1 MKPSIL
7 AVVIGMTVS
16 TNVLANEEFRS
27 HGAHVHGQVEVNIA
41 QDGQELLVEVT
52 APGADVVGFEHAP
65 ETAEQKKVFEQ
76 AIAQLNKPDELFSFN
91 NANCTLKFKSVSNTL
106 ESDHN
111 EHEGHDHEG
120 HDHAKHD
127 HDDHEGHDH
136 AEHDHDDHKDHDHAE
151 HDHDDHKDHDHAE
164 HDHDDHKDHD
174 HAEHDHDDH
183 KDHDHA
189 EHDHDDHEGHDHHDH
204 EGHEHS
210 EGGHGEFTVEY
221 HYQCSDVAKL
231 DTVNTQWFSKFSNT
245 EKMTVNLLTDTAQV
259 QEVLNAERISFRF

>member
-1 MKPSIL
+1 MKPTIL

-27 HGAHVHGQVEVNIA
+27 HEAHVHGQVEVNIA

-65 ETAEQKKVFEQ
+65 ETTEQKKVFEQ

-91 NANCTLKFKSVSNTL
+91 NASCTLKFKSVTNTL
-106 ESDHN
+106 EGEHDDHK
-111 EHEGHDHEG
+111 DP
-120 HDHAKHD
+120 DHAEHD

-136 AEHDHDDHKDHDHAE
+136 AEHDHDNHKGHDHAE
-151 HDHDDHKDHDHAE
+151 HE
-164 HDHDDHKDHD
+164 
-174 HAEHDHDDH
+174 
-183 KDHDHA
+183 
-189 EHDHDDHEGHDHHDH
+189 HDDHEGHD
-204 EGHEHS
+204 HS

-221 HYQCSDVAKL
+221 HYQCSDIEKL

-245 EKMTVNLLTDTAQV
+245 KSMTVNLLTDSAQI
-259 QEVLNAERISFRF
+259 QEVLNADRISFRF

>member
-106 ESDHN
+106 ESDHD

-204 EGHEHS
+204 EGHDHS

-231 DTVNTQWFSKFSNT
+231 DTVSTQWFSKFSNT

>member
-1 MKPSIL
+1 MKPTIL

-27 HGAHVHGQVEVNIA
+27 HEAHVHGKVEVNIA

-76 AIAQLNKPDELFSFN
+76 AIAQLNKPEELFGFN
-91 NANCTLKFKSVSNTL
+91 NASCTLKFKSVTNTL
-106 ESDHN
+106 ED
-111 EHEGHDHEG
+111 
-120 HDHAKHD
+120 D

-136 AEHDHDDHKDHDHAE
+136 AEGEHDDHEGHDHA
-151 HDHDDHKDHDHAE
+151 DHAE
-164 HDHDDHKDHD
+164 
-174 HAEHDHDDH
+174 
-183 KDHDHA
+183 HA
-189 EHDHDDHEGHDHHDH
+189 EHDHDDHEGHD
-204 EGHEHS
+204 HS

-221 HYQCSDVAKL
+221 HYQCSDIEKL

-245 EKMTVNLLTDTAQV
+245 KSMTVNLLTDSAQI
-259 QEVLNAERISFRF
+259 QEVLNADRISFRF

>member
-27 HGAHVHGQVEVNIA
+27 HDAHVHGQVEVNIA

-65 ETAEQKKVFEQ
+65 ESAEQKKVFEQ

-91 NANCTLKFKSVSNTL
+91 NASCTLKFKSVTNTL
-106 ESDHN
+106 EGEHD
-111 EHEGHDHEG
+111 EHEG
-120 HDHAKHD
+120 
-127 HDDHEGHDH
+127 
-136 AEHDHDDHKDHDHAE
+136 
-151 HDHDDHKDHDHAE
+151 
-164 HDHDDHKDHD
+164 HD

-204 EGHEHS
+204 EGHDHS
-210 EGGHGEFTVEY
+210 QGGHGEFTVEY
-221 HYQCSDVAKL
+221 HYECSDVAKL
-231 DTVNTQWFSKFSNT
+231 DTVSTQWFSKFSNT

>member
-1 MKPSIL
+1 MKPTFL
-7 AVVIGMTVS
+7 AVAIGMTVS

-27 HGAHVHGQVEVNIA
+27 HDAHVHGQVEVNIA

-76 AIAQLNKPDELFSFN
+76 AIAQLNKPEELFSFN
-91 NANCTLKFKSVSNTL
+91 NASCTLKFKSVANTL
-106 ESDHN
+106 EGDHD
-111 EHEGHDHEG
+111 DHEG
-120 HDHAKHD
+120 HDHA
-127 HDDHEGHDH
+127 DH

-151 HDHDDHKDHDHAE
+151 HDHDDHKG
-164 HDHDDHKDHD
+164 
-174 HAEHDHDDH
+174 
-183 KDHDHA
+183 HDHA
-189 EHDHDDHEGHDHHDH
+189 EHDHDDHEGHD
-204 EGHEHS
+204 HS

-231 DTVNTQWFSKFSNT
+231 DTVSTQWFSKFGNT

>member
-1 MKPSIL
+1 MKPTIL

-27 HGAHVHGQVEVNIA
+27 HEAHVHGKVEVNIA

-76 AIAQLNKPDELFSFN
+76 AIAQLNKPEELFGFN
-91 NANCTLKFKSVSNTL
+91 NASCTLKFKSVTNTL
-106 ESDHN
+106 EDDHD
-111 EHEGHDHEG
+111 DHEG
-120 HDHAKHD
+120 HDHAEGE

-164 HDHDDHKDHD
+164 HDHDDH
-174 HAEHDHDDH
+174 EG
-183 KDHDHA
+183 HDHA
-189 EHDHDDHEGHDHHDH
+189 EHDHDDHEGHD
-204 EGHEHS
+204 HS

-221 HYQCSDVAKL
+221 HYQCSDIEKL

-245 EKMTVNLLTDTAQV
+245 KSMTVNLLTDSAQI
-259 QEVLNAERISFRF
+259 QEVLNADRISFRF

>member
-1 MKPSIL
+1 MKPTIL

-27 HGAHVHGQVEVNIA
+27 HDAHVHGQVEVNIA

-76 AIAQLNKPDELFSFN
+76 AIAQLNKPEELFSFN
-91 NANCTLKFKSVSNTL
+91 NASCTLKFKSVANTL
-106 ESDHN
+106 E
-111 EHEGHDHEG
+111 G
-120 HDHAKHD
+120 D

-136 AEHDHDDHKDHDHAE
+136 AEHGHDDHEGHDHAEHDHDDHDHDDHKDHDHAE
-151 HDHDDHKDHDHAE
+151 HDHDDHKG
-164 HDHDDHKDHD
+164 
-174 HAEHDHDDH
+174 
-183 KDHDHA
+183 HDHA
-189 EHDHDDHEGHDHHDH
+189 EHDHDDHEGHD
-204 EGHEHS
+204 HS

-231 DTVNTQWFSKFSNT
+231 DTVSTQWFSKFGNT

>member
-1 MKPSIL
+1 MKPTIL

-27 HGAHVHGQVEVNIA
+27 HEAHVHGKVEVNIA

-76 AIAQLNKPDELFSFN
+76 AIAQLNKPEELFGFN
-91 NANCTLKFKSVSNTL
+91 NASCTLTFKSVTNTL
-106 ESDHN
+106 ED
-111 EHEGHDHEG
+111 
-120 HDHAKHD
+120 D

-151 HDHDDHKDHDHAE
+151 HDHDDHKG
-164 HDHDDHKDHD
+164 
-174 HAEHDHDDH
+174 
-183 KDHDHA
+183 HDHA
-189 EHDHDDHEGHDHHDH
+189 EHDHDDHEGHDHAEHDHDDH
-204 EGHEHS
+204 EGHNHAEHDHDDHS

-221 HYQCSDVAKL
+221 HYQCSDIEKL

-245 EKMTVNLLTDTAQV
+245 KSMTVNLLTDSAQI
-259 QEVLNAERISFRF
+259 QEVLNADRISFRF

>member
-16 TNVLANEEFRS
+16 TNILANEEFRS
-27 HGAHVHGQVEVNIA
+27 HSAHVHGQVEVNIA

-106 ESDHN
+106 EGDHD
-111 EHEGHDHEG
+111 EHEGHDHAE
-120 HDHAKHD
+120 HN

-164 HDHDDHKDHD
+164 H
-174 HAEHDHDDH
+174 AEHDHN
-183 KDHDHA
+183 
-189 EHDHDDHEGHDHHDH
+189 DHEGHDHHDH
-204 EGHEHS
+204 EGHDHS

-231 DTVNTQWFSKFSNT
+231 DTISTQWFSKFSNT

>member
-27 HGAHVHGQVEVNIA
+27 HDAHVHGQVEVNIA

-65 ETAEQKKVFEQ
+65 ESAEQKKVFEQ

-91 NANCTLKFKSVSNTL
+91 NASCTLKFKSVTNTL
-106 ESDHN
+106 EGDHD
-111 EHEGHDHEG
+111 EHEGHDHAEHG
-120 HDHAKHD
+120 HDDHAEHD
-127 HDDHEGHDH
+127 HDDHKDH
-136 AEHDHDDHKDHDHAE
+136 AEHDHDDHKDHDH
-151 HDHDDHKDHDHAE
+151 DHAE
-164 HDHDDHKDHD
+164 HDHDDHKDHEG
-174 HAEHDHDDH
+174 HEHH
-183 KDHDHA
+183 
-189 EHDHDDHEGHDHHDH
+189 DHEGHDH
-204 EGHEHS
+204 S
-210 EGGHGEFTVEY
+210 QGGHGEFTVEY
-221 HYQCSDVAKL
+221 HYECSDVAKL
-231 DTVNTQWFSKFSNT
+231 DTVSTQWFSKFSNT

>member
-1 MKPSIL
+1 MKPTIL

-27 HGAHVHGQVEVNIA
+27 HDAHVHGQVEVNIA

-76 AIAQLNKPDELFSFN
+76 AIAQLNKPEELFSFN
-91 NANCTLKFKSVSNTL
+91 NASCTLKFKSVANTL
-106 ESDHN
+106 E
-111 EHEGHDHEG
+111 G
-120 HDHAKHD
+120 D

-136 AEHDHDDHKDHDHAE
+136 AEHGHDDHEGHDHAEHGHDDHEGHDHAEHNHDDHKDHDHAE
-151 HDHDDHKDHDHAE
+151 HDHDDHKG
-164 HDHDDHKDHD
+164 
-174 HAEHDHDDH
+174 
-183 KDHDHA
+183 HDHA
-189 EHDHDDHEGHDHHDH
+189 EHDHDDHEGHD
-204 EGHEHS
+204 HS

-231 DTVNTQWFSKFSNT
+231 DTVSTQWFSKFGNT

>member
-164 HDHDDHKDHD
+164 HDHDDH
-174 HAEHDHDDH
+174 
-183 KDHDHA
+183 
-189 EHDHDDHEGHDHHDH
+189 EGHDHHDH
-204 EGHEHS
+204 EGHDHS

>member
-1 MKPSIL
+1 MKPTIL

-27 HGAHVHGQVEVNIA
+27 HEAHVHGKVEVNIA

-76 AIAQLNKPDELFSFN
+76 AIAQLNKPEELFGFN
-91 NANCTLKFKSVSNTL
+91 NASCTLKFKSVTNTL
-106 ESDHN
+106 EDDHD
-111 EHEGHDHEG
+111 DHEG
-120 HDHAKHD
+120 HDHAEGE

-151 HDHDDHKDHDHAE
+151 HDHDDHEGHDHAE
-164 HDHDDHKDHD
+164 HG
-174 HAEHDHDDH
+174 
-183 KDHDHA
+183 
-189 EHDHDDHEGHDHHDH
+189 HDDHEGHDHAEHGHDDH
-204 EGHEHS
+204 EGHDHS

-221 HYQCSDVAKL
+221 HYQCSDIEKL

-245 EKMTVNLLTDTAQV
+245 KSMTVNLLTDSAQI
-259 QEVLNAERISFRF
+259 QEVLNADRISFRF

>member
-27 HGAHVHGQVEVNIA
+27 HEAHVHGQVEVNIA

-65 ETAEQKKVFEQ
+65 ETTEQKKVFEQ

-91 NANCTLKFKSVSNTL
+91 NASCTLKFKSVTNTL
-106 ESDHN
+106 E
-111 EHEGHDHEG
+111 
-120 HDHAKHD
+120 HD

-136 AEHDHDDHKDHDHAE
+136 AEHE
-151 HDHDDHKDHDHAE
+151 
-164 HDHDDHKDHD
+164 
-174 HAEHDHDDH
+174 
-183 KDHDHA
+183 
-189 EHDHDDHEGHDHHDH
+189 HDDHEGHD
-204 EGHEHS
+204 HS

-221 HYQCSDVAKL
+221 HYQCSDIEKL

-245 EKMTVNLLTDTAQV
+245 KSMTVNLLTDSAQI
-259 QEVLNAERISFRF
+259 QEVLNADRISFRF

>member
-164 HDHDDHKDHD
+164 HDHDDH
-174 HAEHDHDDH
+174 
-183 KDHDHA
+183 
-189 EHDHDDHEGHDHHDH
+189 EGHDHHDH

>member
-1 MKPSIL
+1 MKPTIL

-27 HGAHVHGQVEVNIA
+27 HEAHVHGQVEVNIA

-65 ETAEQKKVFEQ
+65 ETTEQKKVFEQ

-91 NANCTLKFKSVSNTL
+91 NASCTLKFKSVTNTL
-106 ESDHN
+106 EGEHD
-111 EHEGHDHEG
+111 EHEGHDHAE
-120 HDHAKHD
+120 HD

-136 AEHDHDDHKDHDHAE
+136 AEHDHDNHKGHDHAE
-151 HDHDDHKDHDHAE
+151 HDHDNHKGHDHAE
-164 HDHDDHKDHD
+164 HDHDNHK
-174 HAEHDHDDH
+174 
-183 KDHDHA
+183 
-189 EHDHDDHEGHDHHDH
+189 GHD
-204 EGHEHS
+204 HS

-221 HYQCSDVAKL
+221 HYQCSDIEKL

-245 EKMTVNLLTDTAQV
+245 KSMTVNLLTDSAQI
-259 QEVLNAERISFRF
+259 QEVLNADRISFRF

>member
-1 MKPSIL
+1 MKPTIL

-27 HGAHVHGQVEVNIA
+27 HEAHVHGKVEVNIA
-41 QDGQELLVEVT
+41 QDGEELLVEVT

-76 AIAQLNKPDELFSFN
+76 AIAQLNKPEELFGFN
-91 NANCTLKFKSVSNTL
+91 NASCTLKFKSVTNTL
-106 ESDHN
+106 EDDHD
-111 EHEGHDHEG
+111 DHEG
-120 HDHAKHD
+120 HDHAEGE

-151 HDHDDHKDHDHAE
+151 HDHDDHKGHDHAE
-164 HDHDDHKDHD
+164 HDHGDH
-174 HAEHDHDDH
+174 EG
-183 KDHDHA
+183 HDHA
-189 EHDHDDHEGHDHHDH
+189 EHDHDDHEGHD
-204 EGHEHS
+204 HS

-221 HYQCSDVAKL
+221 HYQCSDIEKL

-245 EKMTVNLLTDTAQV
+245 KSMTVNLLTDSAQI
-259 QEVLNAERISFRF
+259 QEVLNADRISFRF

>member
-1 MKPSIL
+1 MKPTIL

-27 HGAHVHGQVEVNIA
+27 HDAHVHGQVEVNIA

-76 AIAQLNKPDELFSFN
+76 AIAQLNKPEELFSFN
-91 NANCTLKFKSVSNTL
+91 NANCTLKFKSVANTL
-106 ESDHN
+106 EGDHD
-111 EHEGHDHEG
+111 DHEG
-120 HDHAKHD
+120 HDHAEHGHD
-127 HDDHEGHDH
+127 DHEGHDHAEHDHDDHKGHDHAEHGHDDHEGHDH

-151 HDHDDHKDHDHAE
+151 HDHDDH
-164 HDHDDHKDHD
+164 
-174 HAEHDHDDH
+174 
-183 KDHDHA
+183 
-189 EHDHDDHEGHDHHDH
+189 EGHD
-204 EGHEHS
+204 HS

-231 DTVNTQWFSKFSNT
+231 DTVSTQWFSKFGNT

>member
-7 AVVIGMTVS
+7 AVFIGMTVS

-41 QDGQELLVEVT
+41 QDGQELLIEVT

-91 NANCTLKFKSVSNTL
+91 NASCTLKFKSVTNTL
-106 ESDHN
+106 E
-111 EHEGHDHEG
+111 GDHEG
-120 HDHAKHD
+120 HDHA
-127 HDDHEGHDH
+127 DH
-136 AEHDHDDHKDHDHAE
+136 AEHDHDDHKDHAE
-151 HDHDDHKDHDHAE
+151 HGHDDHE
-164 HDHDDHKDHD
+164 GHD

-204 EGHEHS
+204 EGHDHS

-221 HYQCSDVAKL
+221 HYECSDVAKL
-231 DTVNTQWFSKFSNT
+231 DTVSTQWFSKFSNT
-245 EKMTVNLLTDTAQV
+245 EKITVNLLTDTAQV

>member
-1 MKPSIL
+1 MKPTIL

-27 HGAHVHGQVEVNIA
+27 HEAHVHGKVEVNIA

-76 AIAQLNKPDELFSFN
+76 AIAQLNKPEELFGFT
-91 NANCTLKFKSVSNTL
+91 NASCTLKFKSVTNTL
-106 ESDHN
+106 ED
-111 EHEGHDHEG
+111 
-120 HDHAKHD
+120 D

-151 HDHDDHKDHDHAE
+151 HDHDDHKG
-164 HDHDDHKDHD
+164 
-174 HAEHDHDDH
+174 
-183 KDHDHA
+183 HDHA
-189 EHDHDDHEGHDHHDH
+189 EHDHDDHEGHDHAEHGHDDH
-204 EGHEHS
+204 EGHDHS

-221 HYQCSDVAKL
+221 HYQCSDIEKL

-245 EKMTVNLLTDTAQV
+245 KSMTVNLLTDSAQI
-259 QEVLNAERISFRF
+259 QEVLNADRISFRF

>member
-16 TNVLANEEFRS
+16 TTALANEEFRS

-106 ESDHN
+106 EGDHD
-111 EHEGHDHEG
+111 EHEGHDHAE
-120 HDHAKHD
+120 HDH
-127 HDDHEGHDH
+127 HDH
-136 AEHDHDDHKDHDHAE
+136 AEHDHDDHK
-151 HDHDDHKDHDHAE
+151 
-164 HDHDDHKDHD
+164 
-174 HAEHDHDDH
+174 
-183 KDHDHA
+183 DHA

-204 EGHEHS
+204 EGHDHS

-231 DTVNTQWFSKFSNT
+231 DTVSTQWFSKFSNT

>member
-1 MKPSIL
+1 MKPTIL

-27 HGAHVHGQVEVNIA
+27 HEAHVHGKVEVNIA

-76 AIAQLNKPDELFSFN
+76 AIAQLNKPEELFGFN
-91 NANCTLKFKSVSNTL
+91 NASCTLKFKSVTNTL
-106 ESDHN
+106 EDDHD
-111 EHEGHDHEG
+111 DHAG
-120 HDHAKHD
+120 HDHAEGE

-136 AEHDHDDHKDHDHAE
+136 AEHDHDDH
-151 HDHDDHKDHDHAE
+151 
-164 HDHDDHKDHD
+164 
-174 HAEHDHDDH
+174 
-183 KDHDHA
+183 
-189 EHDHDDHEGHDHHDH
+189 EGHD
-204 EGHEHS
+204 HS

-221 HYQCSDVAKL
+221 HYQCSDIEKL

-245 EKMTVNLLTDTAQV
+245 KSMTVNLLTDSAQI
-259 QEVLNAERISFRF
+259 QEVLNADRISFRF

>member
-1 MKPSIL
+1 MKPTIL

-27 HGAHVHGQVEVNIA
+27 HEAHVHGKVEVNIA

-76 AIAQLNKPDELFSFN
+76 AIAQLNKPEELFGFN
-91 NANCTLKFKSVSNTL
+91 NASCTLKFKSVTNTL
-106 ESDHN
+106 EDDHDD
-111 EHEGHDHEG
+111 HEGHEGHDHAEGEHDDHEG
-120 HDHAKHD
+120 HDHA
-127 HDDHEGHDH
+127 DH

-151 HDHDDHKDHDHAE
+151 HDHDDHKGHDHAE
-164 HDHDDHKDHD
+164 HDHDGH
-174 HAEHDHDDH
+174 EG
-183 KDHDHA
+183 HDHA
-189 EHDHDDHEGHDHHDH
+189 EHDHDDHEGHD
-204 EGHEHS
+204 HS

-221 HYQCSDVAKL
+221 HYQCSDIEKL

-245 EKMTVNLLTDTAQV
+245 KSMTVNLLTDSAQI
-259 QEVLNAERISFRF
+259 QEVLNADRISFRF

>member
-1 MKPSIL
+1 MKPTIL

-27 HGAHVHGQVEVNIA
+27 HEAHVHGKVEVNIA

-76 AIAQLNKPDELFSFN
+76 AIAQLNKPEELFGFN
-91 NANCTLKFKSVSNTL
+91 NASCTLKFKSVTNTL
-106 ESDHN
+106 EDDHD
-111 EHEGHDHEG
+111 DHEG
-120 HDHAKHD
+120 HDHAEGE

-151 HDHDDHKDHDHAE
+151 HDHDDHKG
-164 HDHDDHKDHD
+164 
-174 HAEHDHDDH
+174 
-183 KDHDHA
+183 HDHA
-189 EHDHDDHEGHDHHDH
+189 EHDHDDHEGHDHAEH
-204 EGHEHS
+204 EGHDHS

-221 HYQCSDVAKL
+221 HYQCTDIEKL

-245 EKMTVNLLTDTAQV
+245 KSMTVNLLTDSAQI
-259 QEVLNAERISFRF
+259 QEVLNADRISFRF